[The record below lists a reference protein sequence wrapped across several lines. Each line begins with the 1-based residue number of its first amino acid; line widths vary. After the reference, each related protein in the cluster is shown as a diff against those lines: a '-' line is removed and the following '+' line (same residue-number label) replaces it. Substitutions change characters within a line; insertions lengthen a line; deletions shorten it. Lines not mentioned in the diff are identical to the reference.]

1 MRALITEGLPGDPG
15 LLAFLLAFVVV
26 FTAVALWQWRPAA
39 RAAQDRLALMPLDDT
54 D

>member
-1 MRALITEGLPGDPG
+1 VRAIITEGLPGDPG
-15 LLAFLLAFVVV
+15 LLLFLLAFVAI

-39 RAAQDRLALMPLDDT
+39 RAAQDRLALMPFDDP